1 MLAEEDK
8 VVTLVVLVVLGE
20 AVENEESA
28 SIELLEE
35 LLPDAVVAV
44 VVMVVVEAVE
54 VLVRVLVRV
63 ELLPSVSRSSRMGS
77 SSTYWV
83 CRSKSRTTRGRP

>member
-63 ELLPSVSRSSRMGS
+63 VEL
-77 SSTYWV
+77 
-83 CRSKSRTTRGRP
+83 